1 MSKVPKIFDEP
12 NQPELPNDV
21 GEDIAVTE
29 GEALETLLARL
40 DTNTAADQLY
50 QTLLCI
56 RSQYSNVEGPCNPGI
71 VKYGIFLTKS
81 QETSIKNIANI
92 FGN

>member
-12 NQPELPNDV
+12 NQPELPNDG

-29 GEALETLLARL
+29 GEALEPLLARL

-50 QTLLCI
+50 QTLISI

-71 VKYGIFLTKS
+71 VKYGNS
-81 QETSIKNIANI
+81 PY
-92 FGN
+92 